1 MANNRTAGVAL
12 LAVGIGWFAA
22 WPAFLWWMVSMEGRG
37 GPDRPDEAG
46 WRLWRAL
53 EILLVEPRW
62 LAYTLSVLLL
72 AASALG
78 VVLLA
83 VGIATVGGNARAPR
97 WAAVATVS
105 GIILCL
111 IGLGFHWALLMPAV
125 SGAENPE
132 VVRASRDL
140 NRAIPVAL
148 GAGLVSM
155 IVVGAVLLGGRRQVA
170 SAGNLPRPT

>member
-12 LAVGIGWFAA
+12 LAVDIGWFAA

-37 GPDRPDEAG
+37 GPDRPDEAA

-62 LAYTLSVLLL
+62 LANTLSVLML

-78 VVLLA
+78 IVLLA
-83 VGIATVGGNARAPR
+83 VGIATLGGNARAPK

-111 IGLGFHWALLMPAV
+111 IGFVFHWALLMPAV
-125 SGAENPE
+125 NASENPE
-132 VVRASRDL
+132 VVRASGDL
-140 NRAIPVAL
+140 NRAILVTLA
-148 GAGLVSM
+148 AGLVSM
-155 IVVGAVLLGGRRQVA
+155 VVVGLALLGARRP
-170 SAGNLPRPT
+170 AGNPSPQT